1 MSTGLLLRG
10 HEGATVQDEQQTA
23 AMATEAAHGN
33 PEAVDLL
40 LPRVYDQLRAVAAA
54 LIRNERPDHTLQP
67 TALVHEAYLKLVGRA
82 PIDERGRTH
91 LLAIAA
97 RAMRQILV
105 DHARRH
111 NAVKRGGGCVTI
123 RLDEKAGFF
132 QGRRVDFSH
141 VNEALDRLAR
151 LQERK
156 SQVVELRF
164 FGGMSHGQ
172 IAEFLGVSVSTV
184 EQDWR
189 VARAWLARELSRMES
204 R

>member
-1 MSTGLLLRG
+1 MK
-10 HEGATVQDEQQTA
+10 DEQQTA

-111 NAVKRGGGCVTI
+111 NAGKRGGGCVTI
-123 RLDEKAGFF
+123 SLDEEAGLV
-132 QGRRVDFSH
+132 QGCSVDFSH

-164 FGGMSHGQ
+164 FGGLTNEQ

-184 EQDWR
+184 EEDWR

-204 R
+204 P